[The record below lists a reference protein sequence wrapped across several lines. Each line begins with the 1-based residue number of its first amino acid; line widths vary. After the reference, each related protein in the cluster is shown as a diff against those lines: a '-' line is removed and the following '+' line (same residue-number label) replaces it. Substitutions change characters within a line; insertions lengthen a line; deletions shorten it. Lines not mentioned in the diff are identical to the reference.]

1 MDMKKLFKY
10 ILIAGIF
17 FTTTSCEKL
26 LESDPIISIDAD
38 DALTSREGFETA
50 TVGAY
55 AGLRST
61 AQYGE
66 ALVVYPEMLGNTA
79 THSGRGTTLLNLSNN
94 ARGSHMSTWQTGY
107 AAIAQINIILDALAE
122 FEADQ
127 AWKNSVAGQLHFLRA
142 LYFHNMAKV
151 YGYDPTAIGSTN
163 RGTVPLNLKGTPSLE
178 EIEHLPRATQE
189 EMYTQLYADL
199 EAAYTELEGTSANRA
214 PHFVTQG
221 AVAAFFTRVALYNG
235 DYEKVISMA
244 DSALNSGVGKFSTTT
259 SYVSDWRQDTH
270 PESMFEVEFKVDQNV
285 GVNNAPRA
293 HFTNRASIDTDE
305 PHGRGNAMVSDD
317 LFALYQ
323 ENDVRRGLI
332 MKGVGDAVEDNQMT
346 KFMGQSDNLNTDNIP
361 VIRISEV
368 YLNRAE
374 AYARTGQNDLAMDDI
389 NKIRERAG
397 LQPVS
402 GLSEDNLVDEV
413 LLQRKLELAF
423 EGHSFFDYKRLG
435 LDIDKPTG
443 RVFPFSDYRV
453 LARIPWR
460 EFNANKQ
467 LSQNRGY

>member
-1 MDMKKLFKY
+1 MKKLFKY
-10 ILIAGIF
+10 IIIAGVC

-38 DALTSREGFETA
+38 NALTSREGFETA

-55 AGLRST
+55 SFLRAT

-66 ALVVYPEMLGNTA
+66 ALIVYPEMLGNTA

-107 AAIAQINIILDALAE
+107 QAIAQINLILDGLAE

-127 AWKNSVAGQLHFLRA
+127 AWKDSVAGQLHFLRA
-142 LYFHNMAKV
+142 LFFHNIARV

-163 RGTVPLNLKGTPSLE
+163 RGTVPLILKGAASLE

-189 EMYTQLYADL
+189 ELYAQLYSDL
-199 EAAYTELEGTSANRA
+199 DAAYAELAGTGTGKA
-214 PHFVTQG
+214 PYFATQG
-221 AVAAFFTRVALYNG
+221 AVAALYTRIALYNG
-235 DYEKVISMA
+235 DYQRVIDLA
-244 DSALNSGVGKFSTTT
+244 DSALNSGVGSFSTQS
-259 SYVSDWRQDTH
+259 SYVSDWRLPTH

-293 HFTNRASIDTDE
+293 HFTNRASIDTNE

-317 LFALYQ
+317 LYALYA
-323 ENDVRRGLI
+323 ENDVRGQLI
-332 MKGVGDAVEDNQMT
+332 MKGVGDAVNDNQST
-346 KFMGQSDNLNTDNIP
+346 KFMGSSDNLNTDNIP

-374 AYARTGQNDLAMDDI
+374 AYARSGQPDLAIADVNI
-389 NKIRERAG
+389 IRERAG
-397 LQPVS
+397 LEPVS
-402 GLSEDNLVDEV
+402 GLAEESLLDEI
-413 LLQRKLELAF
+413 LLQRKLELSF

-435 LDIDKPTG
+435 QDIDKPTG

-467 LSQNRGY
+467 LRQNRGY